1 MVHKV
6 RKSGFTLFLCF
17 LWKSLQI
24 QSFQLRTVAMLR
36 VVLVLLLEIAV
47 SAFIVV
53 PGRGFLCPFVDYSA
67 KVMSSRLYMGEV
79 YFDNNCE
86 QRLKDENGRC
96 PGESGYKAQVQAAK
110 PEDSSFA
117 AFQKAMAL
125 KKKSAADALKKGK

>member
-1 MVHKV
+1 
-6 RKSGFTLFLCF
+6 
-17 LWKSLQI
+17 
-24 QSFQLRTVAMLR
+24 MLR
-36 VVLVLLLEIAV
+36 VVLVLLLAVAV

-53 PGRGFLCPFVDYSA
+53 PGRGFLSTQTVVSA

-79 YFDNNCE
+79 YFDNSCE

-96 PGESGYKAQVQAAK
+96 PGESGFKAQVQAAK

-125 KKKSAADALKKGK
+125 KKKNAADALKKGK

>member
-1 MVHKV
+1 
-6 RKSGFTLFLCF
+6 
-17 LWKSLQI
+17 
-24 QSFQLRTVAMLR
+24 MLR
-36 VVLVLLLEIAV
+36 VVLVLLLAVAV

-53 PGRGFLCPFVDYSA
+53 PGRGFLCPSRVS

-79 YFDNNCE
+79 YFDNSCE

-96 PGESGYKAQVQAAK
+96 PGESGFKAQVQAAK

-125 KKKSAADALKKGK
+125 KKKNAADALKKGK